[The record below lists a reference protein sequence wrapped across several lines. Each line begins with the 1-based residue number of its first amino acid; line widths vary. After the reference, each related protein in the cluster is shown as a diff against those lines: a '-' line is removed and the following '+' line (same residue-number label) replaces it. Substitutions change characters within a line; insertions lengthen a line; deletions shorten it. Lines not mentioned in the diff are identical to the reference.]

1 MAVYD
6 AVICYIYI
14 IIKTDMNASWMLV
27 YFIIRWWSQG
37 KIIGMSQGKICHKVI
52 FLKDTFQWF

>member
-6 AVICYIYI
+6 ADICYIYI

-27 YFIIRWWSQG
+27 YFIIRLWLQG
-37 KIIGMSQGKICHKVI
+37 KIIGMSQGKICHKVR
-52 FLKDTFQWF
+52 FL